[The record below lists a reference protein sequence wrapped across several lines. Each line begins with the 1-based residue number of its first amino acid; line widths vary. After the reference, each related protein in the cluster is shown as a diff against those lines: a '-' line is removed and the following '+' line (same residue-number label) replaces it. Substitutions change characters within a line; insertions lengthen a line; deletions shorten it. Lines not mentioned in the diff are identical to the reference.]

1 MTTSDPAMVIN
12 RWWNEVW
19 GEARVELVDE
29 LVADKY
35 VSHGV
40 DGTLVRT
47 REQLKADLVQYQRVL
62 YRPLTTIDDQVVA
75 GDTVWSRLTSRGVNL
90 ETQEPITIS
99 WLTVSRLVEGRLAE
113 SWVLHAVGTDWKA
126 SS

>member
-1 MTTSDPAMVIN
+1 MTTSDPAVVIN

-29 LVADKY
+29 LVSETY
-35 VSHGV
+35 ISHGV

-47 REQLKADLVQYQRVL
+47 REELKGDLVQYQRVL

-90 ETQEPITIS
+90 ETQEPITIT
-99 WLTVSRLVEGRLAE
+99 WLSVSRMVEGRLAE
-113 SWVLHAVGTDWKA
+113 SWVLHAVGTDWHT